1 MMLQQE
7 PVKTLATQHGVTLP
21 VNEFAANKKILVAG
35 INELIQHDF
44 QRLVAILYRLD
55 VSEEKLKQLLKE
67 NRMTDAG
74 DIITDLIIERQMQ
87 KIKSRQ
93 QFNQPGNDIDEN
105 EKW

>member
-1 MMLQQE
+1 MFQE
-7 PVKTLATQHGVTLP
+7 DPIKTLATQLEVVLP
-21 VNEFAANKKILVAG
+21 AKDLDANKKILAAR
-35 INELIQHDF
+35 INELIQLDF

-67 NRMTDAG
+67 NRLTDAG

-93 QFNQPGNDIDEN
+93 QFRKPDNDIDEN